1 MISWRSLVSEDV
13 DVALKTVV
21 AVDLDL
27 QAGELK
33 DIFMEKVVHD
43 LGSRL

>member
-1 MISWRSLVSEDV
+1 MSEGV
-13 DVALKTVV
+13 DVALQTVV

-27 QAGELK
+27 RAGELK

-43 LGSRL
+43 LSSRL